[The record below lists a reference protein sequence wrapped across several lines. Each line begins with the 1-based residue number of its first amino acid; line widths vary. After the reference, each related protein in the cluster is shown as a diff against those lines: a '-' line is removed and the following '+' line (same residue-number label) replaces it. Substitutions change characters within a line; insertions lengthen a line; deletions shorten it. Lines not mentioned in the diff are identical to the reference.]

1 MSLINQLILGEDP
14 PFGKLEGISNSKGG
28 VVGEPW
34 VPCQEELKCP
44 AKYELEDLLTMLS
57 GTDFYSMDQ
66 IQYVYYK
73 LRGEEE
79 EAQYFLN
86 ILTSQQMSMQKK
98 LSRMKLEVSPA
109 VIVEDIKILT

>member
-1 MSLINQLILGEDP
+1 MELLKE
-14 PFGKLEGISNSKGG
+14 EMKGA
-28 VVGEPW
+28 EP
-34 VPCQEELKCP
+34 K
-44 AKYELEDLLTMLS
+44 AYEMEDLLTMLS

-86 ILTSQQMSMQKK
+86 ILTNQQVAFQKK
-98 LSRMKLEVSPA
+98 LNRMKIGIADCEEV
-109 VIVEDIKILT
+109 EHIKILT

>member
-1 MSLINQLILGEDP
+1 MSLINEVILGEGP
-14 PFGKLEGISNSKGG
+14 PFGKLEGKGG
-28 VVGEPW
+28 VVGEPL
-34 VPCQEELKCP
+34 VPC

-73 LRGEEE
+73 LRGEED

-86 ILTSQQMSMQKK
+86 ILTNQQMSMQKK
-98 LSRMKLEVSPA
+98 LSRMKLEVNPVA
-109 VIVEDIKILT
+109 VEDIKILT

>member
-1 MSLINQLILGEDP
+1 MSLIEEIILGKSRINNNQGDEVKIP
-14 PFGKLEGISNSKGG
+14 E
-28 VVGEPW
+28 
-34 VPCQEELKCP
+34 
-44 AKYELEDLLTMLS
+44 KYELEDLLTMLS

-86 ILTSQQMSMQKK
+86 ILTNQQMSMQKK
-98 LSRMKLEVSPA
+98 LSRMKLEVNQTET
-109 VIVEDIKILT
+109 VEDIKILT

>member
-1 MSLINQLILGEDP
+1 MSLIEELILGKNHITNE
-14 PFGKLEGISNSKGG
+14 IKGG
-28 VVGEPW
+28 VSAQQEREPF
-34 VPCQEELKCP
+34 VP

-86 ILTSQQMSMQKK
+86 ILTNQQMSMQKK
-98 LSRMKLEVSPA
+98 LSRMKLEINPTDT
-109 VIVEDIKILT
+109 VEDIKILT

>member
-1 MSLINQLILGEDP
+1 MDIKEDIQP
-14 PFGKLEGISNSKGG
+14 LEKL
-28 VVGEPW
+28 
-34 VPCQEELKCP
+34 CQNKAPL
-44 AKYELEDLLTMLS
+44 YELEDLLTMLS

-86 ILTSQQMSMQKK
+86 ILASQQIAQQKK
-98 LSRMKLEVSPA
+98 LNRMKIDVDHCEEVEEITNLCIGPS
-109 VIVEDIKILT
+109 VMSDKD

>member
-1 MSLINQLILGEDP
+1 MNIKEEIQKVITENLG
-14 PFGKLEGISNSKGG
+14 SKGCLA
-28 VVGEPW
+28 PS
-34 VPCQEELKCP
+34 
-44 AKYELEDLLTMLS
+44 YELEDLLTMLS

-86 ILTSQQMSMQKK
+86 ILSSQQIALQKK
-98 LSRMKLEVSPA
+98 LSRMKIDIDHCEEVEEITNLCIEPS
-109 VIVEDIKILT
+109 VMTGKD

>member
-1 MSLINQLILGEDP
+1 MSLIKEVILGEQQYANEI
-14 PFGKLEGISNSKGG
+14 K
-28 VVGEPW
+28 
-34 VPCQEELKCP
+34 EEIKCP

-86 ILTSQQMSMQKK
+86 ILTNQQMSMQKK
-98 LSRMKLEVSPA
+98 LSRMKLDINPA

>member
-1 MSLINQLILGEDP
+1 MDIKE
-14 PFGKLEGISNSKGG
+14 EE
-28 VVGEPW
+28 VEP
-34 VPCQEELKCP
+34 K
-44 AKYELEDLLTMLS
+44 KYEMEDLLTMLS

-86 ILTSQQMSMQKK
+86 ILTNQQIAFQKK
-98 LSRMKLEVSPA
+98 LNKMKIGIDQCGEVET
-109 VIVEDIKILT
+109 IINLCKD

>member
-1 MSLINQLILGEDP
+1 MSLLNEVILGEGP
-14 PFGKLEGISNSKGG
+14 PFGKLEGKGG

-34 VPCQEELKCP
+34 VPCREELKCP

-86 ILTSQQMSMQKK
+86 ILTNQQMLMQKK
-98 LSRMKLEVSPA
+98 LSRMKLEVNPVA
-109 VIVEDIKILT
+109 AEDIKILT

>member
-1 MSLINQLILGEDP
+1 MEQLKEQLQGA
-14 PFGKLEGISNSKGG
+14 
-28 VVGEPW
+28 EP
-34 VPCQEELKCP
+34 K
-44 AKYELEDLLTMLS
+44 AYEMEDLLTMLS

-86 ILTSQQMSMQKK
+86 ILTSQQVAYQKK
-98 LSRMKLEVSPA
+98 LNRMKIGIADCET
-109 VIVEDIKILT
+109 VEDIKILV